1 MTARKRFLSR
11 LFMDAGCN
19 CSDSPLFPPLSPAAQ
34 KRISYSPPP
43 PPFAAWVTANQ
54 CGKCCPLPSPHSL
67 PAPLSPPLFHR
78 ASNSII
84 ATLFLVP
91 PPFPRG
97 DSLVSF
103 FLFAS
108 FSSSFPFSSFFW
120 QLGVRMK
127 CVEWPPPRS
136 SSSSSVRPYRKEE
149 RRLSSACG
157 FENET

>member
-108 FSSSFPFSSFFW
+108 FSSSFPFSSFF
-120 QLGVRMK
+120 LAIGGADEMCRVAS
-127 CVEWPPPRS
+127 S

-157 FENET
+157 FENEA